1 MSDTLQPFTAR
12 VLRRMAWR
20 HAAPW
25 LARGLAAGLAAA
37 AALLLI
43 AHVAPWAEASWWAL
57 AALAAPTLA
66 GALVALATRPAP
78 ATALRRADH
87 LLGLRDRLT
96 TAWEYRQYSGDHGGG
111 REAPILR
118 LQRADLIAR
127 AGGLDLRAGLPLHP
141 RRREMAA
148 PAAGVVLLLV
158 ALLLPNPQNGVLAA
172 RATAHARIARAAT
185 RIDAARHA
193 TMGLPPATTAALTK
207 ADKLR
212 QAQIARIL
220 ARLRKELAAARTSA
234 QAYKALARAQDA
246 LRALGNSRAAA
257 QRNAQAAL
265 AAALARDAA
274 TRPLA
279 NAVRGGNP
287 AAIARA
293 SQKLAEGLP
302 KMSPAG
308 RASLARAL
316 QSAAQSAG
324 ADSAASPSL
333 QQAAT
338 ALAQGDQAGA
348 RAALQ
353 QAGKGAAADAARG
366 AQQSALDQ
374 ANASLDS
381 ARNDVSGLNGDGS
394 SGPPGQATGKGG
406 ATTGAAGGAGKG
418 SGKGGDRSGQGG
430 KGQGQGSG
438 SGQGQGQGS
447 GSGQGQGQ
455 GSGSGSGS
463 GRGSGSGS
471 GAGGSGGGGRGGNAS
486 GGANGNRGDRVYVP
500 APQGNGRSTT
510 SKGTDAAPAGGAYQ
524 PLTSVLP
531 SYERAARAELN
542 NGSVPAADRS
552 LVSTYFDR
560 LHHGGK

>member
-127 AGGLDLRAGLPLHP
+127 AGGLDLRAGLPLRP

-220 ARLRKELAAARTSA
+220 ARLRKELVAARTSA

-246 LRALGNSRAAA
+246 LRALGNSRAA

-265 AAALARDAA
+265 AAALGRDAA

-447 GSGQGQGQ
+447 GSG
-455 GSGSGSGS
+455 SGS

-471 GAGGSGGGGRGGNAS
+471 GAGGSGGGGRSGNAS

>member
-111 REAPILR
+111 REVPILR

-127 AGGLDLRAGLPLHP
+127 AGGLDLRAGLPLRP

-220 ARLRKELAAARTSA
+220 ARLRKELVAARTSA

-246 LRALGNSRAAA
+246 LRALGNSRAA

-447 GSGQGQGQ
+447 GSG
-455 GSGSGSGS
+455 SGS

-471 GAGGSGGGGRGGNAS
+471 GAGGSGGGGRSGNAS

>member
-1 MSDTLQPFTAR
+1 VSDTLQPFTAR

-111 REAPILR
+111 REVPILR

-127 AGGLDLRAGLPLHP
+127 AGGLDLRAGLPLRP

-220 ARLRKELAAARTSA
+220 ARLRKELVAARTSA

-246 LRALGNSRAAA
+246 LRALGNSRAA

-447 GSGQGQGQ
+447 GSG
-455 GSGSGSGS
+455 SGS

-471 GAGGSGGGGRGGNAS
+471 GAGGSGGGGRSGNAS